1 MIIRL
6 GQFLV
11 GTLLIFLLLS
21 LVSKQVD
28 AQEFQLYSAN
38 DIFVETTPKV
48 PGPNQQV
55 TLKLNSYSFN
65 LNNYYIAWF
74 ENGERKTASYGNREY
89 QFTTGTSGEITNI
102 TAAVEFEGQVFR
114 KELRFSPS
122 TVDLLWEVTDGY
134 APPFYKGKI
143 LPITQSQIKVT
154 GIPET
159 LLIEPND
166 AANLVYYWDRN
177 YDRNA
182 GASGFGRSSFEF
194 TADPFF
200 ENEKITV
207 TTNDRREN
215 SFATNTIDIP
225 TATYQ
230 PKILFYEINDTGR
243 LLTNRAL
250 NTHSVASS
258 SENLK
263 FSFHPLNM
271 STTEPNFTDLFVG
284 WRINNRAQ
292 APQDF
297 AKQNEL
303 YVSSGGEQGST
314 KISVTLEGIQ
324 KLLQKRTEE
333 INLTFN

>member
-1 MIIRL
+1 MR
-6 GQFLV
+6 
-11 GTLLIFLLLS
+11 LLLS
-21 LVSKQVD
+21 QFFLVAMIIFLGIFSAPTKGY
-28 AQEFQLYSAN
+28 AQEFQIYSAN
-38 DIFVETTPKV
+38 DIFVETVPKV

-55 TLKLNSYSFN
+55 SLKLTSYSFN

-89 QFTTGTSGEITNI
+89 KFTTGKSGEITNI
-102 TAAVEFEGQVFR
+102 TAVVEFEGQVLR

-122 TVDLLWEVTDGY
+122 NIDLLWEVSDGY
-134 APPFYKGKI
+134 APPFYKGKV
-143 LPITQSQIKVT
+143 LPITQSKIKVT

-166 AANLVYYWDRN
+166 APNLVYYWDRN
-177 YDRNA
+177 YERNA
-182 GASGFGRSSFEF
+182 GASGFGKSSFQF
-194 TADPFF
+194 TADPLL

-207 TTNDRREN
+207 TSNDRREN

-225 TATYQ
+225 TTTYQ

-250 NTHSVASS
+250 NTHGVARS
-258 SENLK
+258 SESLK
-263 FSFHPLNM
+263 FSFHPLNF
-271 STTEPNFTDLFVG
+271 STTQPNFTDLFVG
-284 WRINNRAQ
+284 WRINNELQ
-292 APQDF
+292 PPQDF

-303 YVSSGGEQGST
+303 FVSSGGETGT
-314 KISVTLEGIQ
+314 TTISVTLEGIQ